1 MSDLSPLSG
10 AERKLHFGAVRSVED
25 PNRTFHTGI
34 ACLRRYWT
42 FSQTRVTTL
51 VLPSPENGAAGDEYT
66 NLSPSLFSSLINHR
80 SASPNLSKRYRCDAE
95 LFCQLAGVQRGQRS

>member
-1 MSDLSPLSG
+1 
-10 AERKLHFGAVRSVED
+10 
-25 PNRTFHTGI
+25 
-34 ACLRRYWT
+34 
-42 FSQTRVTTL
+42 VTTL

-66 NLSPSLFSSLINHR
+66 NLSPSLFSSLINHG